1 VVVAIG
7 AGGLLLGPI
16 IWGLANGPINTGGEN
31 VFAEEVGEPEPEPAV
46 GPRKPVSDGRFSV
59 PLSGASRACPK

>member
-1 VVVAIG
+1 MVVAIG

-16 IWGLANGPINTGGEN
+16 IRGLAKGPINTGGEN
-31 VFAEEVGEPEPEPAV
+31 VFTEEVGEPELGPAA
-46 GPRKPVSDGRFSV
+46 GPRKPTSGGRFSV